1 MQKPDGTTEELTVR
15 VTVTGESDVE
25 SAPAASD
32 GEASGGDA
40 PQDKSTNWALIG
52 GLAAGAVVLVGGI
65 AAAVAVMTG
74 RRAGGKDKKKKK

>member
-1 MQKPDGTTEELTVR
+1 MQFLKTH
-15 VTVTGESDVE
+15 TGIVILC
-25 SAPAASD
+25 
-32 GEASGGDA
+32 GVLVV
-40 PQDKSTNWALIG
+40 ALIG